1 MIIKERDA
9 AEHRD
14 NDELSRTGARAEL
27 QMAHYLRRSFGG
39 SVDTL
44 VLNDIRLEIE
54 EDIKEAIQI
63 DHIVIHKHGLIII
76 ESKSVIGRIAVNERG
91 EWMRI
96 WSGGSRG
103 MPSPVL
109 QAKRQAEM
117 LHKVLRAECDNLLGK
132 MLFGRLQKGF
142 GKCPIEI
149 LIAISDEGIID
160 RKKDIPELYKADQIP
175 EQVQAILE
183 RHRKAARIVG
193 GNLSL
198 TNSDGV
204 MDFSEQERRNIATFL
219 VEHHYPLPGNKAQPP
234 PVVESVQASPTPSVA
249 PSCPRCGKPL
259 VQRVARK
266 GKNPGA
272 RFWGCSGFPA
282 CRYASA
288 D

>member
-9 AEHRD
+9 ADHRD
-14 NDELSRTGARAEL
+14 NDDLSRTGAKAEQ
-27 QMAHYLRRSFGG
+27 QMAHYLRRAFGG
-39 SVDTL
+39 SADTL

-117 LHKVLRAECDNLLGK
+117 LRKVLRSECDNLLGK
-132 MLFGRLQKGF
+132 FLFGQLQKRF
-142 GKCPIEI
+142 GNCPIEI
-149 LIAISDEGIID
+149 LVAISDEGIIE

-193 GNLSL
+193 GNYSL
-198 TNSDGV
+198 TNCDGV
-204 MDFSEQERRNIATFL
+204 MDFSEQEQRNIATFL
-219 VEHHYPLPGNKAQPP
+219 VEHHYPLLGKKTKTSQAVE
-234 PVVESVQASPTPSVA
+234 PVQVLPTPN
-249 PSCPRCGKPL
+249 PSPPCPRCGKPL

-272 RFWGCSGFPA
+272 RFWGCSGFPK